1 MNQPCAC
8 TLKASFSGDLLV
20 TAKSDGY
27 HECKNEVTVSF
38 GTTTSVFNCESTYP
52 SSITFNVTNRE
63 AIVHVKTN
71 YTNSHTS
78 WDLPVCLGINQNG
91 NIDLYIFFQY
101 ELLH

>member
-20 TAKSDGY
+20 TAILDRN

-38 GTTTSVFNCESTYP
+38 GTTTSVFNCKGTYP
-52 SSITFNVTNRE
+52 SGVKFNVTNSE
-63 AIVHVKTN
+63 AIVIVKTN

-78 WDLPVCLGINQNG
+78 WDLPICLGINQIG
-91 NIDLYIFFQY
+91 KIDLHIFSI
-101 ELLH
+101 